1 LELNLW
7 QSAGANYNARASS
20 IGIQNFTASYWGV
33 QVEYGSVATYFTTA
47 TGTLQGELAACM
59 RYFFKPIGGQVGTA
73 VNTTDVYLSIPN
85 VMRAAPTVTVPTT
98 AVNIDRFG
106 VGSYTQSSA
115 TATSS
120 GTYVSP
126 NASGIIYT
134 TFTGLT
140 AGIPY
145 VVTTSGGSVTLSSE
159 L

>member
-1 LELNLW
+1 
-7 QSAGANYNARASS
+7 
-20 IGIQNFTASYWGV
+20 
-33 QVEYGSVATYFTTA
+33 
-47 TGTLQGELAACM
+47 M

-85 VMRAAPTVTVPTT
+85 VMRAAPTVTIPTT

-106 VGSYTQSSA
+106 IGSYTQSTP

-120 GTYVSP
+120 GTYVSA

-134 TFTGLT
+134 NFTGLT